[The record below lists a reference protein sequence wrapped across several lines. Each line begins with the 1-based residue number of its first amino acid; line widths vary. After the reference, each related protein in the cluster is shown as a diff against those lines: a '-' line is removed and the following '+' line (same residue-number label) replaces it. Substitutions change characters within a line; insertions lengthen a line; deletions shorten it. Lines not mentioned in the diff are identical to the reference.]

1 MANADG
7 SVIFSCDLDSTKA
20 QKKLSKLR
28 DEISELNSKLEKE
41 TGNKMNLERSLTPH
55 LRQRKLLRNA

>member
-28 DEISELNSKLEKE
+28 GSRQDLCA
-41 TGNKMNLERSLTPH
+41 NLFAGSG
-55 LRQRKLLRNA
+55 